1 MKKIRLIGL
10 MLIVAIL
17 LLFTT
22 TPIYGASVESA
33 EEPARKA
40 FEQVYRR
47 QPFTFDCTYCHANGT
62 ATNVMMPHANE
73 LEYHDKLNPSVSR
86 CFGCHDFMQ
95 RDKLKIFSG
104 ELVSFDRSPEL
115 CYQCHQKRYDTWSL
129 GDHGKPDLTCS
140 DFSCHNPHSPRLF
153 KVSLG
158 EGYPLPPPPHPPEP
172 PRLGEESNGEPYWEA
187 AASLSNMLLI
197 GILLVVLLTIG
208 GAGVA
213 IMSVTTTHPKD
224 RDN

>member
-1 MKKIRLIGL
+1 

-153 KVSLG
+153 KESLG

-208 GAGVA
+208 GAGIA
-213 IMSVTTTHPKD
+213 IMSITTTHPKD